1 MIIGPGANISNAALS
16 KSFKVTERLSL
27 RWEFTSTNTFNHPSL
42 GESGS
47 EHHDTGAGECDHRR
61 RRRGQSE
68 SVPRGT
74 GAAIG
79 VVAFGELVEP
89 GDHPALELPFQG
101 PSALQ
106 RYSLPAK
113 HGHRE
118 RSALVEH
125 RSLKFGI

>member
-1 MIIGPGANISNAALS
+1 MIIGPGANISNAGLS
-16 KSFKVTERLSL
+16 KELQSDRAAQ
-27 RWEFTSTNTFNHPSL
+27 PSPGTHLYEQVQPSEL

-47 EHHDTGAGECDHRR
+47 EHHVTGAGECDQRC